1 MKVEGA
7 DLSSLQNKDTI
18 LVEDMIDTGT
28 TLRKL
33 VPLIQAEGRPRSL
46 RVVSLFQKRLPPE
59 KSPSTEPIPCLHV
72 VGFSLPDRFAVGY
85 GMDYNEVYRDL
96 NHLCLLSPKG
106 VEMHKE

>member
-1 MKVEGA
+1 MEGA
-7 DLSSLQNKDTI
+7 DLTSLQNKHTI

-33 VPLIQAEGRPRSL
+33 VPLIQSEGQPCSL

-59 KSPSTEPIPCLHV
+59 RNPSTDPIPCLHV

-96 NHLCLLSPKG
+96 EHLVLLSPKG